1 MRTDERFSGYRVLIG
16 CFLVMFVHL
25 GMLSSL
31 GIFIP
36 RMVPD
41 LNETLGRVSLMTSF
55 ATIVAF
61 VMSFITPKL
70 LHKFS
75 ARVLLGVAS
84 VLCGIHFIMYGMAQ
98 NVYVLW
104 AGASL
109 GGVVL
114 GCGTNAVI
122 GTIISSWFIRKRSAI
137 IGYVFGGAALGGAA
151 VQFLGGRMIHAVG
164 WRETY
169 ILLGVIGFAIALIAN
184 LLFIRDPQ
192 KLGQKPLGWEDA
204 AVEHEKA
211 EHVTE
216 TGVTAKAAMKTPSFW
231 LLFVGI
237 ILAGFL
243 ITGFQS
249 FAPAFWQENGMD
261 VVQSSSYL
269 SLYSLIG
276 CVGVMIGG
284 VVADKMGNRG
294 FIAYI
299 LLAYII
305 GMFCATRYGAN
316 QSTVLVILTCLL
328 IGLSYPASTSIPAT
342 VTTGAFGGREYAKIC
357 SYLMAALYFGK
368 AIVSPVLSGI
378 KAASGGLMGG
388 FIALFAPIGPL
399 VACAMAFIGID
410 FLSGVAASRAA
421 ARRKGHTWYFE
432 SCEAWRTVLKLGLTV
447 TAIAMAWLID
457 SCVLDFMQL
466 NVARLFTGFTCG
478 VELWSFLENAAQLSD
493 APLFHWLRRYV
504 RRRIRKE
511 AGDE

>member
-1 MRTDERFSGYRVLIG
+1 MRTNERFSGYRVLIG

-164 WRETY
+164 LAGDLHPAGGHWLCHRPDRQP
-169 ILLGVIGFAIALIAN
+169 ALYP
-184 LLFIRDPQ
+184 RP
-192 KLGQKPLGWEDA
+192 
-204 AVEHEKA
+204 
-211 EHVTE
+211 
-216 TGVTAKAAMKTPSFW
+216 AKA
-231 LLFVGI
+231 
-237 ILAGFL
+237 
-243 ITGFQS
+243 
-249 FAPAFWQENGMD
+249 
-261 VVQSSSYL
+261 
-269 SLYSLIG
+269 
-276 CVGVMIGG
+276 
-284 VVADKMGNRG
+284 
-294 FIAYI
+294 
-299 LLAYII
+299 
-305 GMFCATRYGAN
+305 GAEA
-316 QSTVLVILTCLL
+316 L
-328 IGLSYPASTSIPAT
+328 GL
-342 VTTGAFGGREYAKIC
+342 GRC
-357 SYLMAALYFGK
+357 
-368 AIVSPVLSGI
+368 
-378 KAASGGLMGG
+378 SGG
-388 FIALFAPIGPL
+388 A
-399 VACAMAFIGID
+399 
-410 FLSGVAASRAA
+410 
-421 ARRKGHTWYFE
+421 
-432 SCEAWRTVLKLGLTV
+432 
-447 TAIAMAWLID
+447 
-457 SCVLDFMQL
+457 
-466 NVARLFTGFTCG
+466 
-478 VELWSFLENAAQLSD
+478 
-493 APLFHWLRRYV
+493 
-504 RRRIRKE
+504 
-511 AGDE
+511 

>member
-192 KLGQKPLGWEDA
+192 KLGQKPLGWEYA

-388 FIALFAPIGPL
+388 FIALFAIAIA
-399 VACAMAFIGID
+399 V
-410 FLSGVAASRAA
+410 
-421 ARRKGHTWYFE
+421 
-432 SCEAWRTVLKLGLTV
+432 LGL
-447 TAIAMAWLID
+447 
-457 SCVLDFMQL
+457 
-466 NVARLFTGFTCG
+466 
-478 VELWSFLENAAQLSD
+478 VELGLMCAPMHKLTHAQRLELERLEREVSPD
-493 APLFHWLRRYV
+493 
-504 RRRIRKE
+504 
-511 AGDE
+511 

>member
-75 ARVLLGVAS
+75 ARILLGVAS

-328 IGLSYPASTSIPAT
+328 IG
-342 VTTGAFGGREYAKIC
+342 
-357 SYLMAALYFGK
+357 
-368 AIVSPVLSGI
+368 
-378 KAASGGLMGG
+378 
-388 FIALFAPIGPL
+388 
-399 VACAMAFIGID
+399 D
-410 FLSGVAASRAA
+410 
-421 ARRKGHTWYFE
+421 RK
-432 SCEAWRTVLKLGLTV
+432 SVV
-447 TAIAMAWLID
+447 
-457 SCVLDFMQL
+457 
-466 NVARLFTGFTCG
+466 
-478 VELWSFLENAAQLSD
+478 
-493 APLFHWLRRYV
+493 
-504 RRRIRKE
+504 
-511 AGDE
+511 

>member
-249 FAPAFWQENGMD
+249 FAPAFLAGERHGCGPVLLLPEPVLFDRMCWRHDRRCGCGQDG
-261 VVQSSSYL
+261 QPG
-269 SLYSLIG
+269 LYRLHSPGLHH
-276 CVGVMIGG
+276 
-284 VVADKMGNRG
+284 
-294 FIAYI
+294 
-299 LLAYII
+299 
-305 GMFCATRYGAN
+305 RY
-316 QSTVLVILTCLL
+316 VLRHPLWRQPVRCPGHPHL
-328 IGLSYPASTSIPAT
+328 PAHRS
-342 VTTGAFGGREYAKIC
+342 
-357 SYLMAALYFGK
+357 
-368 AIVSPVLSGI
+368 VLSG
-378 KAASGGLMGG
+378 AAPLSPLRSPQVPSGDGNMPRS
-388 FIALFAPIGPL
+388 API
-399 VACAMAFIGID
+399 
-410 FLSGVAASRAA
+410 
-421 ARRKGHTWYFE
+421 
-432 SCEAWRTVLKLGLTV
+432 
-447 TAIAMAWLID
+447 
-457 SCVLDFMQL
+457 
-466 NVARLFTGFTCG
+466 
-478 VELWSFLENAAQLSD
+478 
-493 APLFHWLRRYV
+493 
-504 RRRIRKE
+504 
-511 AGDE
+511 

>member
-1 MRTDERFSGYRVLIG
+1 MKTDERFSGYRVLIG

-216 TGVTAKAAMKTPSFW
+216 TGVT
-231 LLFVGI
+231 
-237 ILAGFL
+237 
-243 ITGFQS
+243 
-249 FAPAFWQENGMD
+249 
-261 VVQSSSYL
+261 
-269 SLYSLIG
+269 
-276 CVGVMIGG
+276 
-284 VVADKMGNRG
+284 
-294 FIAYI
+294 
-299 LLAYII
+299 
-305 GMFCATRYGAN
+305 
-316 QSTVLVILTCLL
+316 
-328 IGLSYPASTSIPAT
+328 
-342 VTTGAFGGREYAKIC
+342 
-357 SYLMAALYFGK
+357 
-368 AIVSPVLSGI
+368 
-378 KAASGGLMGG
+378 
-388 FIALFAPIGPL
+388 
-399 VACAMAFIGID
+399 
-410 FLSGVAASRAA
+410 
-421 ARRKGHTWYFE
+421 
-432 SCEAWRTVLKLGLTV
+432 
-447 TAIAMAWLID
+447 
-457 SCVLDFMQL
+457 
-466 NVARLFTGFTCG
+466 
-478 VELWSFLENAAQLSD
+478 
-493 APLFHWLRRYV
+493 
-504 RRRIRKE
+504 
-511 AGDE
+511 